1 MQFHIDDQ
9 IISIVDEFVHLG
21 HTIVSLL
28 DDNKEILTK
37 RNELC
42 GKINNVL
49 CYFKSCDPV
58 VKIKLLRS
66 YCKLSDFY
74 GSVLSDMSLNTVENV
89 CTAYYGERALG
100 VYGNYHFRLTL
111 GLLHQFV
118 SCYRLKMNFCS
129 AVCPL

>member
-21 HTIVSLL
+21 HTIVSQL

-49 CYFKSCDPV
+49 RNFKSCDPV

-66 YCKLSDFY
+66 YCSDF
-74 GSVLSDMSLNTVENV
+74 
-89 CTAYYGERALG
+89 
-100 VYGNYHFRLTL
+100 
-111 GLLHQFV
+111 
-118 SCYRLKMNFCS
+118 
-129 AVCPL
+129 